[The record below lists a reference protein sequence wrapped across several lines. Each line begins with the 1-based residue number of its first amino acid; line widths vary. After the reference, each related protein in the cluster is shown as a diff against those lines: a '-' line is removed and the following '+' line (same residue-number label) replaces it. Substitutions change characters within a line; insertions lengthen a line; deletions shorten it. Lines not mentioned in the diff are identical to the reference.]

1 MKKKSFILI
10 LLVLF
15 SMNLLAV
22 EEDPGLAT
30 ENTVGF
36 TLLNTVI
43 EGFKILASSGSGGY
57 DQVDSMIQK
66 AMADARAAKEQEKID
81 AHFFKRY
88 NRILLIIKLAI
99 IEKSYDSQGI
109 MDDLILQKINEFAE
123 DVTGLKENA
132 QHRGIAVV
140 AAALAEEMLN
150 LQIYLEGIDRKQE
163 LMNKFKFDK

>member
-15 SMNLLAV
+15 SMHLWAGDA
-22 EEDPGLAT
+22 DPSPAAKDM
-30 ENTVGF
+30 VGF
-36 TLLNTVI
+36 KLLDTVI
-43 EGFKILASSGSGGY
+43 EGFKKMATGGSGGY
-57 DQVDSMIQK
+57 DQVNSTIQK
-66 AMADARAAKEQEKID
+66 AMADARAAKEQGKID

-109 MDDLILQKINEFAE
+109 MDDLILHKINEFTE
-123 DVTGLKENA
+123 DVTGVKEDA
-132 QHRGIAVV
+132 QDRGIGVI

-150 LQIYLEGIDRKQE
+150 LHIYLEGKDRKKE
-163 LMNKFKFDK
+163 LMSKFKFGK

>member
-15 SMNLLAV
+15 SMNLWAG
-22 EEDPGLAT
+22 EADPAPDAKD
-30 ENTVGF
+30 TVGYI
-36 TLLNTVI
+36 LMVRVI
-43 EGFKILASSGSGGY
+43 DGFKKMAVGGSGGY

-66 AMADARAAKEQEKID
+66 AMADAKAAKEQGKID

-109 MDDLILQKINEFAE
+109 LDDLILHNINEFTE
-123 DVTGLKENA
+123 DITGEKGNA
-132 QHRGIAVV
+132 QDWGIGMV
-140 AAALAEEMLN
+140 AAALAEEILN
-150 LQIYLEGIDRKQE
+150 LIIYLEGKDRKQE
-163 LMNKFKFDK
+163 LMNKFKFGK